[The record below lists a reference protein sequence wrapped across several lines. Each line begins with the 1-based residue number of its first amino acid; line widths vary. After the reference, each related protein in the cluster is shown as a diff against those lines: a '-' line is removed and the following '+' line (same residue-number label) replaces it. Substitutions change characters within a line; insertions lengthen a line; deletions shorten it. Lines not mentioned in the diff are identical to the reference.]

1 MSDKRVSVDVKV
13 GDEHLRPGSKGLR
26 MVIIDNDAE
35 TLELLR
41 GALATQPVE
50 VVTATAEGEGLD
62 LVRSIRPHVVLLGVD
77 TQTLGGIQTLDRILE
92 MDPRIDVIVLSPHYS
107 PESAIEAIQRGACD
121 YVMKPVSIVKLVA
134 KIGELLSSA
143 RLRRHSNELD
153 CELVDAFQFEGMV
166 GRSPLMLEVFRKI
179 HRVARH
185 FRTVLLTGETG
196 TGKELAARALYRLGP
211 RASSPFVACNCSA
224 WSESLLETELFGC
237 VKGAFTGALQD
248 REGIFEYANG
258 GTLMLDD
265 IGEVSLQAQAR
276 LLRVLENQEIQRV
289 GSPVVH
295 RVDVHVIATTS
306 RNLPSM
312 VAENKFREDLYYRL
326 STVEIRLPALADRK
340 EDLPLLERHMV
351 HSFAAKSNK
360 QIRGLTRR
368 VQALLSRHSWPG
380 NIRELENVIGHG
392 CIMTEGD
399 VIDVRD
405 LPEHLRGRQA
415 CANVSPGKEDIVPL
429 DEIQRR
435 FTRKVVDQL
444 QNKAQAAALLG
455 ISRTKLYRL
464 LAADSDAKLEKG
476 RSRNTLN
483 AEKRQSDKPAAG

>member
-1 MSDKRVSVDVKV
+1 
-13 GDEHLRPGSKGLR
+13 
-26 MVIIDNDAE
+26 
-35 TLELLR
+35 
-41 GALATQPVE
+41 
-50 VVTATAEGEGLD
+50 
-62 LVRSIRPHVVLLGVD
+62 
-77 TQTLGGIQTLDRILE
+77 
-92 MDPRIDVIVLSPHYS
+92 
-107 PESAIEAIQRGACD
+107 
-121 YVMKPVSIVKLVA
+121 
-134 KIGELLSSA
+134 
-143 RLRRHSNELD
+143 
-153 CELVDAFQFEGMV
+153 
-166 GRSPLMLEVFRKI
+166 
-179 HRVARH
+179 
-185 FRTVLLTGETG
+185 
-196 TGKELAARALYRLGP
+196 
-211 RASSPFVACNCSA
+211 
-224 WSESLLETELFGC
+224 
-237 VKGAFTGALQD
+237 
-248 REGIFEYANG
+248 
-258 GTLMLDD
+258 
-265 IGEVSLQAQAR
+265 
-276 LLRVLENQEIQRV
+276 
-289 GSPVVH
+289 
-295 RVDVHVIATTS
+295 
-306 RNLPSM
+306 M

-326 STVEIRLPALADRK
+326 SMVEIRMPALADRK

-405 LPEHLRGRQA
+405 LPEHLRDRQA

-464 LAADSDAKLEKG
+464 LAADSGPKLEKD
-476 RSRNTLN
+476 RSRNTLS